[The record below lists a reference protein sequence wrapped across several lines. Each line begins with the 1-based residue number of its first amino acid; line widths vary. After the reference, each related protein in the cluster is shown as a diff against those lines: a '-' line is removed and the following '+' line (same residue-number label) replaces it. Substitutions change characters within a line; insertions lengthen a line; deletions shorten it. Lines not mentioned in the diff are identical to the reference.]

1 VWKMTIEGRNR
12 FGQYGAWWSVNDVD
26 RLVADPHLCTLL
38 SWLKA
43 HNGPG
48 RQFLV
53 ADGLRNKFG
62 WPRRQLT
69 KARQRAIDGGWIV
82 QASAPRRGHAAAYVW
97 GPAAKRANQGAGKK
111 IGSAP
116 NGGKRRPIEAA
127 IMKSLGVRAGVADL
141 VLVHAACM
149 FALELKTEDG
159 RPTAVQMHV
168 CHQEAREPHGF
179 EGAGIRSSYRTST
192 LRSRRMGARALLTT

>member
-1 VWKMTIEGRNR
+1 MK
-12 FGQYGAWWSVNDVD
+12 
-26 RLVADPHLCTLL
+26 
-38 SWLKA
+38 
-43 HNGPG
+43 
-48 RQFLV
+48 
-53 ADGLRNKFG
+53 
-62 WPRRQLT
+62 RRQHPEDCV
-69 KARQRAIDGGWIV
+69 QRAV
-82 QASAPRRGHAAAYVW
+82 CQHLQLRGVRGLLFCH
-97 GPAAKRANQGAGKK
+97 
-111 IGSAP
+111 AP